1 MEEVAVATIQFHLS
15 CRNWLLHSW
24 MPSLAPSRMLGSRY
38 GFLLHS
44 SFWRLFSGKPAQPSF
59 SGTPKEAMPNHL

>member
-1 MEEVAVATIQFHLS
+1 
-15 CRNWLLHSW
+15 
-24 MPSLAPSRMLGSRY
+24 MPSRAPSRMLGSRY

-44 SFWRLFSGKPAQPSF
+44 SFWRLFSGKLAQPSF